1 MEDEYSFEV
10 FRGLQRPLEFMGIK
24 GRFLILFACAI
35 GGSFLIFLILSAI
48 FSKLIGFIAMLV
60 FAGAAVIT
68 IFIKQKQ
75 GLHSK
80 KREKTIYIYKSI
92 YTDILD

>member
-1 MEDEYSFEV
+1 MENYHFPV

-24 GRFLILFACAI
+24 GRFLILFAVAI
-35 GGSFLIFLILSAI
+35 GGSFIVFLIASLIAT
-48 FSKLIGFIAMLV
+48 KLVGFIAMVV
-60 FAGAAVIT
+60 FAGISVIT

-80 KREKTIYIYKSI
+80 KREKSIFIYKSI
-92 YTDILD
+92 YIDKLS